1 MSKEKVSLPDP
12 IGYDSILNQ
21 IKTVCK
27 SQISLND
34 KLKKI
39 CEFLKEEVSYY
50 DWVGFYF
57 VDKYKED
64 ELILGPFVG
73 EPTEHTR
80 IPFGKGVC
88 GQVAEQRKTI
98 IVQDV
103 SKEKNYLSCNIKVK
117 SEIVVPILKSGNILG
132 EIDIDSY
139 KPSAFSDEDKK
150 FLEKVAKV
158 TKELL

>member
-1 MSKEKVSLPDP
+1 MRKEKSPLPDP
-12 IGYDSILNQ
+12 IRYDSYLNQ

-57 VDKYKED
+57 VDKSKKD

-73 EPTEHTR
+73 EQTEHVR
-80 IPFGKGVC
+80 IPFGQGIC
-88 GQVAEQRKTI
+88 GQAAEQRKSFI
-98 IVQDV
+98 IQDV
-103 SKEKNYLSCNIKVK
+103 TKETNYLFCSLKVK
-117 SEIVVPILKSGNILG
+117 SEIVIPIFKNRKIIG
-132 EIDIDSY
+132 EIDIDSHSVS
-139 KPSAFSDEDKK
+139 PFTNDDKI
-150 FLEKVAKV
+150 FLEDVSIVVAD
-158 TKELL
+158 LF